1 MSGILK
7 IEWLINVTGWGT
19 FYQCKTYFKNYNV
32 LFDGFFLN
40 DKNQQLLMIFITD
53 YKIERAELAL
63 TTMIRELVISNLPTL
78 TRSFSFK
85 FSKIQQSC

>member
-1 MSGILK
+1 
-7 IEWLINVTGWGT
+7 
-19 FYQCKTYFKNYNV
+19 
-32 LFDGFFLN
+32 
-40 DKNQQLLMIFITD
+40 MIFITD